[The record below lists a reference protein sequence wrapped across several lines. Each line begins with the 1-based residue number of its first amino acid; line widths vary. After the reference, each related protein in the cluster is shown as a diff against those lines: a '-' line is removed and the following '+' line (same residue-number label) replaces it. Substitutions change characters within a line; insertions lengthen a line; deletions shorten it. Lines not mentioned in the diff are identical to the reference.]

1 MVLALALTAIVSG
14 VVMFVLL
21 RNRVAGSG
29 ESQVQANTQV
39 YRDQLAE
46 LDREH
51 AQGLIADDALAT
63 ARDELSRRLLEDT
76 ATDERA
82 AASAGSRPVISTIL
96 VAVLFPVLGMAG
108 YLWLGQ
114 PQALNPQ
121 AAAPAAAGPK
131 DDSHPD
137 MEAMAKTLAQKLKED
152 PNNPQGWV
160 MLGRTYRALQRYD
173 EAQQAYQKA
182 LSLSADDDVLL
193 ERAEVL
199 AQKANGDFT
208 GEPWAAIRQVLGRDE
223 RHFGG
228 LLLAGSA
235 SFSEG
240 KFADAKKYWQMA
252 REQSDAGSE
261 DAQGLDIALGKVR
274 EKLGEAAPPAAPA
287 TASAKA
293 AATAPAAKPAAAGAA
308 SVSGRVTVAAALKAR
323 VAPGDTV
330 FVYATPSNGERMP
343 LAIYRTT
350 AAALPLDFVLDDS
363 SAMNPQRKISS
374 QAEVMV
380 KVRVSKA
387 GNAMPQ
393 AGDLTG
399 TMGPV
404 KLGAKGLKL
413 EISEEIR

>member
-1 MVLALALTAIVSG
+1 MNSTFQFMVLALALTAFVSG
-14 VVMFVLL
+14 VLMFVLL

-46 LDREH
+46 LDRDH
-51 AQGLIADDALAT
+51 AQGLIADDALAA

-82 AASAGSRPVISTIL
+82 AAHVGSRPVISTIL
-96 VAVLFPVLGMAG
+96 VAVLFPVLAMAG

-121 AAAPAAAGPK
+121 AAAAASPK

-137 MEAMAKTLAQKLKED
+137 MVAMAATLAQKLKEE

-223 RHFGG
+223 RHFSG

-252 REQSDAGSE
+252 REQSDAGSQ

-274 EKLGEAAPPAAPA
+274 EKLGEAAPPAAA
-287 TASAKA
+287 A
-293 AATAPAAKPAAAGAA
+293 AATTAAKPATAAGPA
-308 SVSGRVTVAAALKAR
+308 SVAGRVTEAPALRAR
-323 VAPGDTV
+323 VAAGDTV

-380 KVRVSKA
+380 KVRVSRT

-393 AGDLTG
+393 TGDLTG

-404 KLGAKGLKL
+404 RLGARDLKL
-413 EISEEIR
+413 EISDEVR

>member
-14 VVMFVLL
+14 VLMFVLL

-29 ESQVQANTQV
+29 ESQVQANTQF

-46 LDREH
+46 LDREY
-51 AQGLIADDALAT
+51 AQGLIADDALAS

-82 AASAGSRPVISTIL
+82 AAHAGNRPVISTIL
-96 VAVLFPVLGMAG
+96 VAVLFPVMAMAG

-121 AAAPAAAGPK
+121 AAAASAAAPK

-137 MEAMAKTLAQKLKED
+137 MESMAKTLAQKLKDE
-152 PNNPQGWV
+152 PNNAQGWV

-199 AQKANGDFT
+199 AQKANGDFN

-287 TASAKA
+287 VASAKA
-293 AATAPAAKPAAAGAA
+293 AAPAASPAAAAGAA
-308 SVSGRVTVAAALKAR
+308 SVSGRVTLAPALKAR

-350 AAALPLDFVLDDS
+350 AATLPLDFVLDDS
-363 SAMNPQRKISS
+363 TAMNPQRKISG

-380 KVRVSKA
+380 KVRVSKT

-413 EISEEIR
+413 EISETIR

>member
-14 VVMFVLL
+14 VLMFVLL

-46 LDREH
+46 LDREF
-51 AQGLIADDALAT
+51 AQGLITDDALVT

-82 AASAGSRPVISTIL
+82 AAHAGSRPVISTIL

-121 AAAPAAAGPK
+121 AAAAAAPK

-137 MEAMAKTLAQKLKED
+137 MEAMAKTLAQKLKDE

-160 MLGRTYRALQRYD
+160 MLGRTYRSLQRYD

-287 TASAKA
+287 VASAKA
-293 AATAPAAKPAAAGAA
+293 ATPAPAAKPAVAGAA

-404 KLGAKGLKL
+404 KLGAKDLKL
-413 EISEEIR
+413 TISEEIR